1 MLSHL
6 QRQMYLIPSFVYI
19 LKDFDARLNIL
30 MINIGNRCK
39 THLKPHEEGQVFD
52 TCRISARRQRGLER
66 KCCFREVFQHP
77 VPGSNLRIC
86 HFLEVIFNRGVSLCF
101 IFSQKDVFFDAGSLG
116 LPVGLTARPSILAA
130 SQHCQHPR
138 LIEDVDLTRYLDHT

>member
-1 MLSHL
+1 MLL
-6 QRQMYLIPSFVYI
+6 QGGLP
-19 LKDFDARLNIL
+19 
-30 MINIGNRCK
+30 
-39 THLKPHEEGQVFD
+39 TP
-52 TCRISARRQRGLER
+52 SARVKSG
-66 KCCFREVFQHP
+66 
-77 VPGSNLRIC
+77 N
-86 HFLEVIFNRGVSLCF
+86 HFLEVTSNRGVSLCF